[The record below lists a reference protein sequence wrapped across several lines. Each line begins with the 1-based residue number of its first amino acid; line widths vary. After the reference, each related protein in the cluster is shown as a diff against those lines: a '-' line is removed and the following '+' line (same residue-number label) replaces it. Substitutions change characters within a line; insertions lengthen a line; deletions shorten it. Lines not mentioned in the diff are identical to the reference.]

1 MRKIF
6 IAVDTGT
13 VGTKEHYFVIVP
25 DNMTDKELD
34 DLSYEYALQNAET
47 YGIYPP
53 NLDGEYDCEEG
64 ELEADDYIGG
74 YWKPYDAEK
83 HDRYSV
89 SNVPQFEDLT

>member
-13 VGTKEHYFVIVP
+13 VGTKEHYFVIVS
-25 DNMTDKELD
+25 DNMTDKELN

-53 NLDGEYDCEEG
+53 NLDGEYETEEDM
-64 ELEADDYIGG
+64 LEADDTISG
-74 YWKPYDAEK
+74 WWAPYDAEK
-83 HDRYSV
+83 HDMYTCSG
-89 SNVPQFEDLT
+89 VPQFEDLT